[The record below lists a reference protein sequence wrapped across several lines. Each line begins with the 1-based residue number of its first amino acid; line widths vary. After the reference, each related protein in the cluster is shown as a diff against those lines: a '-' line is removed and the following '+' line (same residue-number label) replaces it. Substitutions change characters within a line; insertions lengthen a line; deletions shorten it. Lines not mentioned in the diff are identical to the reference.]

1 MKYFYFGLAVLNVI
15 FCMLNIVGSN
25 AIDVILVNIIA
36 AVLCFMSAISCDQ
49 KGGNLCLNSL
59 LFQ

>member
-36 AVLCFMSAISCDQ
+36 TVLCFMSAISCD
-49 KGGNLCLNSL
+49 
-59 LFQ
+59 

>member
-1 MKYFYFGLAVLNVI
+1 MKYFYFGLSVLNVI

-36 AVLCFMSAISCDQ
+36 AVLCFMSAISCD
-49 KGGNLCLNSL
+49 
-59 LFQ
+59 

>member
-36 AVLCFMSAISCDQ
+36 LCQQYLVIR
-49 KGGNLCLNSL
+49 KEEIYV
-59 LFQ
+59 

>member
-15 FCMLNIVGSN
+15 FCMLNIVRSN

-36 AVLCFMSAISCDQ
+36 AVLCFMSAISCD
-49 KGGNLCLNSL
+49 
-59 LFQ
+59 

>member
-15 FCMLNIVGSN
+15 CCLINIVGSN

-36 AVLCFMSAISCDQ
+36 AVLCFMSAISCD
-49 KGGNLCLNSL
+49 
-59 LFQ
+59 

>member
-1 MKYFYFGLAVLNVI
+1 MKYFYFGLAVLNII

-36 AVLCFMSAISCDQ
+36 AVLCFMSAISCD
-49 KGGNLCLNSL
+49 
-59 LFQ
+59 

>member
-15 FCMLNIVGSN
+15 FCMINIVGSN

-36 AVLCFMSAISCDQ
+36 AVLCFMSAIS
-49 KGGNLCLNSL
+49 L
-59 LFQ
+59 

>member
-15 FCMLNIVGSN
+15 FCILNIVGSN

-36 AVLCFMSAISCDQ
+36 AVLCFMSAISCD
-49 KGGNLCLNSL
+49 
-59 LFQ
+59 

>member
-25 AIDVILVNIIA
+25 AIDVILINIIA
-36 AVLCFMSAISCDQ
+36 AVLCFMSAISCD
-49 KGGNLCLNSL
+49 
-59 LFQ
+59 

>member
-15 FCMLNIVGSN
+15 FCMLNIIGSN

-36 AVLCFMSAISCDQ
+36 AVLRFTSAISCD
-49 KGGNLCLNSL
+49 
-59 LFQ
+59 

>member
-15 FCMLNIVGSN
+15 FCMLNIIGSN

-36 AVLCFMSAISCDQ
+36 AVLCFTSAISCD
-49 KGGNLCLNSL
+49 
-59 LFQ
+59 

>member
-36 AVLCFMSAISCDQ
+36 AVLCFMSAISSD
-49 KGGNLCLNSL
+49 
-59 LFQ
+59 

>member
-15 FCMLNIVGSN
+15 FCMINIVGSN

-36 AVLCFMSAISCDQ
+36 AVLCFMSAISCD
-49 KGGNLCLNSL
+49 
-59 LFQ
+59 

>member
-15 FCMLNIVGSN
+15 FYMLNIVGSN

-36 AVLCFMSAISCDQ
+36 AVLCFMSAISCD
-49 KGGNLCLNSL
+49 
-59 LFQ
+59 

>member
-36 AVLCFMSAISCDQ
+36 AVLCFMSAISCD
-49 KGGNLCLNSL
+49 
-59 LFQ
+59 

>member
-15 FCMLNIVGSN
+15 CCMLNIVGRN

-36 AVLCFMSAISCDQ
+36 AVL
-49 KGGNLCLNSL
+49 
-59 LFQ
+59 

>member
-15 FCMLNIVGSN
+15 FCILNIVGSN

-36 AVLCFMSAISCDQ
+36 AVLCFMSAIS
-49 KGGNLCLNSL
+49 L
-59 LFQ
+59 